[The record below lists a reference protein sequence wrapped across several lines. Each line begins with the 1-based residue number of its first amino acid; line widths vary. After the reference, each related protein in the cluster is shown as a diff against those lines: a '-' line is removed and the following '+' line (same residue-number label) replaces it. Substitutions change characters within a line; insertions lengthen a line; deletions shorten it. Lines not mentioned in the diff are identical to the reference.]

1 MEVPLHGTAN
11 QSAWPPLSRHFSARH
26 FFQHDA
32 ENHCMDDECVSVE
45 KLRSSPLLSLPPFF
59 LPSPFLLFSRFFQ
72 PQQFSGENLWLF
84 VSDFVCTCA
93 TSPALGELWFLR
105 WLHPVIA
112 VTQGLSLQRP
122 EEESSATAASTCSC
136 SNTVLMF

>member
-1 MEVPLHGTAN
+1 MEVPLHGPAN

-26 FFQHDA
+26 FFQRDA
-32 ENHCMDDECVSVE
+32 ENHRMDDECVSVE
-45 KLRSSPLLSLPPFF
+45 KLRSSPPFF

-112 VTQGLSLQRP
+112 VTQGLSLQRT
-122 EEESSATAASTCSC
+122 EEESSATAASLCSC